1 MKKWFGLVP
10 LAALALA
17 ALACGSGT
25 SDNGTPVP
33 SALYRENFSDSNSGW
48 CVDSDSTSALDYS
61 GGEYVFEVNDTEW
74 FVWCNPDEN
83 FDDIH
88 VEVTAK
94 NTGGTGDT
102 VFGVMCHFQEASSD
116 FYYGGFTANGDYTI
130 RLYDAAN
137 EEDIILAEGTTDEI
151 DADADSYK
159 VGLDC
164 ANGEIALYL
173 DGEQIDSAD
182 DDTYSS
188 GDIGLF
194 AWTGD
199 DAPAEIHY
207 DDLVVTE
214 P

>member
-1 MKKWFGLVP
+1 MNKRLLVVP
-10 LAALALA
+10 LAALTLA
-17 ALACGSGT
+17 ALACGSSTGDT
-25 SDNGTPVP
+25 GDNGGT
-33 SALYRENFSDSNSGW
+33 ALYRDNFSNSDSGW
-48 CVDSDSTSALDYS
+48 CVDSDDTSALDYK
-61 GGEYVFEVNDTEW
+61 GGQYVFEVNDPEW

-88 VEVTAK
+88 VEVTVE
-94 NTGGTGDT
+94 NTGDTSDT
-102 VFGVMCHFQEASSD
+102 VFGLICHFQNATSD
-116 FYYGGFTANGDYTI
+116 FYYGGISANGKYTL
-130 RLYDAAN
+130 RLYQDG
-137 EEDIILAEGTTDEI
+137 EDQILAEGDTDV
-151 DADADSYK
+151 DASAASYK

-173 DGEQIDSAD
+173 NGDKVDSAS

-199 DAPAEIHY
+199 ETPAEIHY
-207 DDLVVTE
+207 DDLVVTK

>member
-1 MKKWFGLVP
+1 MNKRALLVP
-10 LAALALA
+10 LALLALA

-25 SDNGTPVP
+25 GNGGTAVP
-33 SALYRENFSDSNSGW
+33 AALYRENFSDSESGW

-61 GGEYVFEVNDTEW
+61 GGKYVFEVNDEEW
-74 FVWCNPDEN
+74 FVWCNPNEN

-88 VEVTAK
+88 LEVTAE
-94 NTGGTGDT
+94 NTGDTGDT
-102 VFGVMCHFQEASSD
+102 VFGLMCHFQDATSD
-116 FYYGGFTANGDYTI
+116 FYYAGITADGDYTI
-130 RLYDAAN
+130 RLYQDG
-137 EEDIILAEGTTDEI
+137 EDVILAEGTS
-151 DADADSYK
+151 DAVDASAASYT
-159 VGLDC
+159 VGMDC

-173 DGEQIDSAD
+173 DGDQIDSAR
-182 DDTYSS
+182 DDTYNS

-194 AWTGD
+194 AWTGN

>member
-10 LAALALA
+10 LALLALA

-25 SDNGTPVP
+25 SGNGNGNETP
-33 SALYRENFSDSNSGW
+33 ALYRENFSDSNSGW

-61 GGEYVFEVNDTEW
+61 GGEYVFEVNDPEW

-88 VEVTAK
+88 LEVTAK
-94 NTGGTGDT
+94 NTGDTGDT
-102 VFGVMCHFQEASSD
+102 VFGLMCHFQNDSQD

-130 RLYDAAN
+130 RLYQDG
-137 EEDIILAEGTTDEI
+137 EDVILAEGTTDDI
-151 DADADSYK
+151 DANADSYL

-164 ANGEIALYL
+164 ANGNIALYL
-173 DGEQIDSAD
+173 DGQEIDSAS

-194 AWTGD
+194 AWTGED
-199 DAPAEIHY
+199 TPAEIHY
-207 DDLVVTE
+207 DDLVVTAE
-214 P
+214 

>member
-1 MKKWFGLVP
+1 M
-10 LAALALA
+10 
-17 ALACGSGT
+17 
-25 SDNGTPVP
+25 
-33 SALYRENFSDSNSGW
+33 
-48 CVDSDSTSALDYS
+48 DSDDTSALDYS
-61 GGEYVFEVNDTEW
+61 GGQYVFEVNDPEW

-88 VEVTAK
+88 VEVTVE
-94 NTGGTGDT
+94 NTGETSDT
-102 VFGVMCHFQEASSD
+102 VFGLICHFQNATSD
-116 FYYGGFTANGDYTI
+116 FYYGGISTNGQYTL
-130 RLYDAAN
+130 RLYQDG
-137 EEDIILAEGTTDEI
+137 EDQILAEGDTDV
-151 DADADSYK
+151 DASAASYK

-164 ANGEIALYL
+164 ANGELALYL
-173 DGEQIDSAD
+173 DGEKIDSAS

-199 DAPAEIHY
+199 ETPAEIHY